1 MFWIA
6 RSTLVNHWNLSDYR
20 TSRIRYGLRADG
32 IINIIRNR
40 LLFKMKSPGWAPGRC
55 DDECCVSKYAILI
68 ERQFVH
74 VIPKRKNNAM
84 TCDYPLPV
92 ISVGRFDLLYG
103 LTEITENYACGR
115 LSRSILLKKKRNIAV
130 MRVAF
135 IERINQFQA
144 SVYAPVFCRLIF
156 RFHDITALDHED
168 GRHRSSSS
176 EIA

>member
-6 RSTLVNHWNLSDYR
+6 RSILVNHWNLSDYR
-20 TSRIRYGLRADG
+20 TSRIRYGLRTDG
-32 IINIIRNR
+32 VINRIIRNR

-74 VIPKRKNNAM
+74 ATLKRKNNAM
-84 TCDYPLPV
+84 IRC
-92 ISVGRFDLLYG
+92 
-103 LTEITENYACGR
+103 
-115 LSRSILLKKKRNIAV
+115 RSYLRRKIRPTLRSYRNHGKLCVRSLIAIYFIEKKKRNISV

-144 SVYAPVFCRLIF
+144 SVYAPVFCRLIS